1 MRDPTLAAA
10 MGARARDYVVKN
22 FSIQSEAEKYAA
34 VYRPLLADASSIA
47 NSAPD

>member
-1 MRDPTLAAA
+1 MRDPALAAA

-34 VYRPLLADASSIA
+34 VYRRVLGRSPAVT
-47 NSAPD
+47 NSALD